1 MAILIGIDL
10 GTTHV
15 KVGAYTPRG
24 DLIALARRRTPVE
37 TPRPGWAEHP
47 PDALWR
53 TVAEGLRAVAGAI
66 PSGAG
71 AVRAIGVAGMAEAG
85 LLIQRNGR
93 PLTPIYAWHDQRA
106 QGYVGRWREGA
117 KAGELFR
124 TTGIQPSS
132 KCPVVKLEWV
142 RAHLPDALEQAWK
155 WLHAPDYIVYRLTGA
170 AGTDLSLA
178 GRTMAFDIHRKV
190 WCEWILASA
199 GLDAGLWPTPRSA
212 TTPVGVLLESAAS
225 DIGLP
230 VECAGIPVVVAGHDH
245 LCGAAAVGVVRK
257 GEIVDSLGTAESL
270 ISVKERLSAA
280 QMRSDGYHY
289 GCHVVPE
296 AHYVLGGL
304 SGSGASLEWWM
315 DRLGA
320 PAGEG
325 RYAWLVERLNEAP
338 EGPTGRVHLPYLR
351 GTGPPEK
358 DPVARGALFG
368 IDESMTVSVWLKATL
383 EGLCAESRRIVAAMA
398 VPEEATVTVI
408 GGGAQNPHW
417 LRIKADVLGRVLI
430 VPETNEA
437 VAQGAAM
444 LAGVA
449 AGLYEDPLEGAKT
462 MAPAARVIRPDPRA
476 SERYDRWYRDVY
488 LTAWRAHRDVERA
501 MGVLDAENAR

>member
-1 MAILIGIDL
+1 MRD
-10 GTTHV
+10 
-15 KVGAYTPRG
+15 
-24 DLIALARRRTPVE
+24 
-37 TPRPGWAEHP
+37 
-47 PDALWR
+47 
-53 TVAEGLRAVAGAI
+53 
-66 PSGAG
+66 
-71 AVRAIGVAGMAEAG
+71 
-85 LLIQRNGR
+85 
-93 PLTPIYAWHDQRA
+93 
-106 QGYVGRWREGA
+106 
-117 KAGELFR
+117 
-124 TTGIQPSS
+124 
-132 KCPVVKLEWV
+132 
-142 RAHLPDALEQAWK
+142 HLPDALEQAWK

-190 WCEWILASA
+190 WCEWDLASA
-199 GLDAGLWPTPRSA
+199 GLDAGLWPTPAVGHHAGGGVVGKRRIGHRAAGRMCRDPRRGRRSRSF
-212 TTPVGVLLESAAS
+212 V
-225 DIGLP
+225 
-230 VECAGIPVVVAGHDH
+230 
-245 LCGAAAVGVVRK
+245 GAAAVGVVRK

-408 GGGAQNPHW
+408 GGGRKIRTGCGSKPTCWGGSSSCRRPTKPWHKGRRCWRAWRPVCTRTRW
-417 LRIKADVLGRVLI
+417 KGLRRWPRRPVSSGRTLERVNGTIGGTGMCILRPGGRTGTWSGRWGCWMRKTRGEGA
-430 VPETNEA
+430 PETSRS
-437 VAQGAAM
+437 
-444 LAGVA
+444 
-449 AGLYEDPLEGAKT
+449 
-462 MAPAARVIRPDPRA
+462 ARV
-476 SERYDRWYRDVY
+476 S
-488 LTAWRAHRDVERA
+488 LKS
-501 MGVLDAENAR
+501 